1 MDLIM
6 NEVVILIIYNHRYD
20 KNISRLEEFYKGR
33 FANVFHVVPFYDG
46 KQENVISVY
55 ESSHYFSGYISQA
68 YTQLKDKGFTHFFV
82 VADDMIINPNLNEN
96 NLWQQ
101 MGIGISDCYMDD
113 LLILQDQTEYWS
125 HIVKAMDYV
134 VAKNGVEISGIIPTR
149 QEAERCFDRYNLS
162 YGPIPK
168 KLFGKWIM
176 QQKTWK
182 MRKKIWRY
190 LKKRHLDYPLVGGYS
205 DICLIT
211 ADVMDKFALYCGA
224 FAATDLFV
232 ELAIPTSMVLSAE
245 KIKFN
250 KDIKLSSGA
259 MWSDE
264 DMEFLQEYNFSLAKL
279 IEHFPADK
287 LYLHPIKLSKWK

>member
-1 MDLIM
+1 MKKVGL
-6 NEVVILIIYNHRYD
+6 LIIYNHRYD
-20 KNISRLEEFYKGR
+20 KNMPRLEEIYRGR
-33 FANVFHVVPFYDG
+33 FSYLFHIVPFYDG
-46 KQENVISVY
+46 KQENVIPVY
-55 ESSHYFSGYISQA
+55 ESSYHFSGYISQTYA
-68 YTQLKDKGFTHFFV
+68 HLKDKGFTHFFV

-96 NLWQQ
+96 NLWHQ
-101 MGIGISDCYMDD
+101 MGISIDECYIDG
-113 LLILQDQTEYWS
+113 LIVLQERKMFWS
-125 HIVKAMDYV
+125 HLLQAMDYV
-134 VAKNGVEISGIIPTR
+134 VTKEGVEISSILPSIK
-149 QEAERCFDRYNLS
+149 EAKECFDKHGLS
-162 YGPIPK
+162 YAPISK
-168 KLFGKWIM
+168 NLFMKWIK

-182 MRKKIWRY
+182 MRKRIWRY
-190 LKKRHLDYPLVGGYS
+190 LKKRHLNYPLVGGYS

-250 KDIKLSSGA
+250 KNIKLSSGA

>member
-1 MDLIM
+1 MKKVGL
-6 NEVVILIIYNHRYD
+6 LIIYNHRYD
-20 KNISRLEEFYKGR
+20 KNIMLLEEIYRGR
-33 FANVFHVVPFYDG
+33 FSYLFHIVPFYDG
-46 KQENVISVY
+46 KQENVIPVY
-55 ESSHYFSGYISQA
+55 ESSYYFSGYISQTYA
-68 YTQLKDKGFTHFFV
+68 HLKDKGFTHFFV

-101 MGIGISDCYMDD
+101 MGISIDECYIDG
-113 LLILQDQTEYWS
+113 LIVLQERKIFWS
-125 HIVKAMDYV
+125 HLLQAMDYV
-134 VAKNGVEISGIIPTR
+134 VTKDGVEISSILPSIK
-149 QEAERCFDRYNLS
+149 EAEECFDKHGLPYTPISKNL
-162 YGPIPK
+162 
-168 KLFGKWIM
+168 FMRWIM

-182 MRKKIWRY
+182 MRKRIWRY

-264 DMEFLQEYNFSLAKL
+264 DMKFLQEYNFSLAKL